1 MGLINNTLEPNQFR
15 VYDVKIIKEHCLLQP
30 SFMTVIFRLLDKP
43 TSFGNGIFMTTGY
56 TLLKHKRNEEI
67 LQNFKMDTLEEI
79 TGLDMHTND
88 HRLP

>member
-1 MGLINNTLEPNQFR
+1 
-15 VYDVKIIKEHCLLQP
+15 
-30 SFMTVIFRLLDKP
+30 
-43 TSFGNGIFMTTGY
+43 MTTGY
-56 TLLKHKRNEEI
+56 TLLKHKRNQEI